1 MYTPNHSSIQTA
13 KSIYE
18 KIVVNQVLE
27 PVRVKEAYELIY
39 GEKPINLTHAKIK
52 LFAWFQYEYKN
63 YAGEAITDSV
73 GTLLN
78 KNDQSHDEGEV
89 IAEVVDDELIEMENK
104 LIDLEQEIRFLQNQ
118 AEPNEFTE
126 SKIDQVKLEIKNLK
140 SKITKTKNKKND

>member
-1 MYTPNHSSIQTA
+1 MYKPSNVEVQTA
-13 KSIYE
+13 KSIYDN
-18 KIVVNQVLE
+18 IVVNQVLE
-27 PVRVKEAYELIY
+27 PVRVKEAYAMIF

-89 IAEVVDDELIEMENK
+89 IAEVDDELIEMENK

-140 SKITKTKNKKND
+140 SKITKTKNKK